1 MRIKDPRFPVDSRS
15 TTLALLLLLGFWAWF
30 FGHPP
35 SSPSRYRVPTTPHFV
50 PGGRDG

>member
-15 TTLALLLLLGFWAWF
+15 TTLAFLLVLGFWAWL
-30 FGHPP
+30 FGHDP
-35 SSPSRYRVPTTPHFV
+35 SYTNRHRVPHTHRT